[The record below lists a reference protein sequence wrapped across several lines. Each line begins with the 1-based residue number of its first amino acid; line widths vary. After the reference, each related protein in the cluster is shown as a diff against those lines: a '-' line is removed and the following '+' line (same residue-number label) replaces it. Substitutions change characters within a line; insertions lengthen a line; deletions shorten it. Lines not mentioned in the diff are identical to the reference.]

1 MIKKYLY
8 NWKALLL
15 IPLLI
20 ISFFIYKGCYP
31 SEDFYREEFK
41 EATGIELPKSAKFI
55 YKTATYPDF
64 QGEYSTKFIINVGE
78 HFYKHLDKKL
88 RIKGFSKNQTN
99 SRHKISLPE
108 KIKSKSSKLKI
119 KYLLSL
125 ENWDLEPLIK
135 CYYVEFIED
144 EESIVVELIKM

>member
-8 NWKALLL
+8 NWKTLLL

-20 ISFFIYKGCYP
+20 ISLFIYKGCYP

-41 EATGIELPKSAKFI
+41 EATGLELPKSGKFI

-64 QGEYSTKFIINVGE
+64 QGEYSTKFIINVGK
-78 HFYKHLDKKL
+78 HFYKHLDEKL
-88 RIKGFSKNQTN
+88 RIKGFSENQTN
-99 SRHKISLPE
+99 GRYKISFPE
-108 KIKSKSSKLKI
+108 KIKSKSSKI

-125 ENWDLEPLIK
+125 EKWDSRPHIK
-135 CYYVEFIED
+135 CNYVGFIED
-144 EESIVVELIKM
+144 EESIIVELIKM

>member
-1 MIKKYLY
+1 
-8 NWKALLL
+8 L

-20 ISFFIYKGCYP
+20 IYLFIYKGCYP

-41 EATGIELPKSAKFI
+41 EATSLELPKSAKFI

-64 QGEYSTKFIINVGE
+64 QGEYTTKCIINVGK
-78 HFYKHLDKKL
+78 HFYKKLDKKL
-88 RIKGFSKNQTN
+88 RIKGFSEKQKNG
-99 SRHKISLPE
+99 RYKISFPE
-108 KIKSKSSKLKI
+108 KIKSKSSKI

-125 ENWDLEPLIK
+125 ENWESEPHIK
-135 CYYVEFIED
+135 CYYVGFIED

>member
-8 NWKALLL
+8 NWKALLM
-15 IPLLI
+15 ITLLI
-20 ISFFIYKGCYP
+20 ISLFIYKGCYP

-64 QGEYSTKFIINVGE
+64 QGEYSTKFIINVGK

-88 RIKGFSKNQTN
+88 RIKGFSENQKNG
-99 SRHKISLPE
+99 RHKISFPE
-108 KIKSKSSKLKI
+108 KIKSKSSKI
-119 KYLLSL
+119 KYLLSI
-125 ENWDLEPLIK
+125 EKWDSRPHIK
-135 CYYVEFIED
+135 CNYFGFIED
-144 EESIVVELIKM
+144 EESIAVELIKM